1 MKIRS
6 NRKNSVTAAE
16 TSDTGILSKIKN
28 YVKKLYDINYGGSAD
43 FSNLNKVPVAVA
55 YEGHTDNALGQIVL
69 DLNKYRIVYEENGK
83 AKNVIR
89 KYNSLAEMWDALQNM
104 DFDDYQNFLVYDTV
118 ESSTM
123 HKPMRK
129 TIKASASAKRRAT
142 QRVDAAKSLNMKAG
156 LGRKSDW
163 ILRGY
168 TVGGEDVD
176 TLRIDFQDNVK
187 QAVTDMFANP
197 DIDTVDVYRIDT
209 EQDTTGVFEDE
220 EFFNTFTRNDIKAST
235 EVNADLQLNKDNK
248 KKYNWEDNP
257 ITDLDGYVKDI
268 ADGVVERFPN
278 VTYEISDEAIT
289 FTDEDNN
296 VIYVQPIDEIVPEK
310 EDLENDI
317 LELGDAVQ
325 NEFSMSDWNEQAADE
340 FESHYEDDPDYASRA
355 VEMATYDEELSP
367 IMGDDF
373 TEDLGFG
380 FDSNGYPIDEST
392 VEALESI
399 ARSILSESEI
409 SVIDNYADI
418 NNFNY
423 YASMPYVQESFN
435 IVFTAR
441 WTGQEMIDKGFM
453 RNDARM
459 IGVNAEYR
467 VPFNV
472 KVKTGEVVDVD
483 IFDVDVYSDG
493 THNGYDTNRAL
504 KQIDVVALKNFAGS
518 ISAPVASE
526 IYHSTVNI

>member
-1 MKIRS
+1 MQAGEDS
-6 NRKNSVTAAE
+6 PV
-16 TSDTGILSKIKN
+16 GWHL
-28 YVKKLYDINYGGSAD
+28 YGYDIN
-43 FSNLNKVPVAVA
+43 
-55 YEGHTDNALGQIVL
+55 
-69 DLNKYRIVYEENGK
+69 
-83 AKNVIR
+83 
-89 KYNSLAEMWDALQNM
+89 
-104 DFDDYQNFLVYDTV
+104 
-118 ESSTM
+118 
-123 HKPMRK
+123 
-129 TIKASASAKRRAT
+129 
-142 QRVDAAKSLNMKAG
+142 
-156 LGRKSDW
+156 
-163 ILRGY
+163 
-168 TVGGEDVD
+168 GEDVD
-176 TLRIDFQDNVK
+176 TYYVSFQGDVESAVK
-187 QAVTDMFANP
+187 ALFSNSQ
-197 DIDTVDVYRIDT
+197 IDTVDVYKILDDT
-209 EQDTTGVFEDE
+209 GYDDYFE
-220 EFFNTFTRNDIKAST
+220 TYTRDDIKAST
-235 EVNADLQLNKDNK
+235 EVNADLQINKDNK
-248 KKYNWEDNP
+248 KKYNWGDNS

-355 VEMATYDEELSP
+355 VEMSTYDEDLSP
-367 IMGDDF
+367 IMGDDI
-373 TEDLGFG
+373 TDDLGFG

-459 IGVNAEYR
+459 IGINAEYR

-483 IFDVDVYSDG
+483 IFDIDVYSDG
-493 THNGYDTNRAL
+493 IHNGYDTNRAL